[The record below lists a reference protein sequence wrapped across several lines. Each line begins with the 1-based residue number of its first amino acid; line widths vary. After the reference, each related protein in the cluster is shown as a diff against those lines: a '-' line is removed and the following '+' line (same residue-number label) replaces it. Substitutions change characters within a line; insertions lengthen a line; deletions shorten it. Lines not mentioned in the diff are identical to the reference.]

1 MTASVH
7 HLPGAAASLV
17 LSADELHGMTGKVQP
32 AAQIRALHKQGYVR
46 AYRAGEDGHVIL
58 ERAHVE
64 AVARGQFGQTAA
76 NDAPRAKNRPN
87 LAGYRAAFGV
97 RKGA

>member
-1 MTASVH
+1 MTATIH
-7 HLPGAAASLV
+7 RLPGAEPGLI
-17 LSADELHGMTGKVQP
+17 LSVDEIRGMTGKVQP
-32 AAQIRALHKQGYVR
+32 AAQLRALHKQGYSR

-64 AVARGQFGQTAA
+64 AVARGQFGQVAA
-76 NDAPRAKNRPN
+76 NDAPRAKLPPN
-87 LAGYRAAFGV
+87 IAGYRAAFGV